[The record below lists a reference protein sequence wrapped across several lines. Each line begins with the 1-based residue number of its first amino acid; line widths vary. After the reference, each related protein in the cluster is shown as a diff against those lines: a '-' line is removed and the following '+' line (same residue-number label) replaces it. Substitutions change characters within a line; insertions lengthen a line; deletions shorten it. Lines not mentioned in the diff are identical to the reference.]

1 MLPYTVRRDI
11 DVAWRRIRRVA
22 KWVRHHKIR
31 TVAIVV
37 GAWLTLSLLGG
48 HAIMAFAADGEGI
61 QSLPYLSPLNP
72 KDSGGVDLLHYTF
85 LPYDCG
91 HPLTS
96 PKNFFVSQI
105 TDPIWM
111 ANIFGLSWSMWF
123 LQFLISMEW
132 VAWLATPLEW
142 IMKLLADGIA
152 QIGWVTTGLIIAG
165 IIVTVSFFR
174 GQLATGMTKMLI
186 SISAFALAGTLLAN
200 PVGMVTGPGGFLQ
213 TAQQGGAAISA
224 SIASNDATLLN
235 KPPAADQAKQIVSDA
250 LLSQVMDAWV
260 RLPAQEVAFGHVLEG
275 QCADTF
281 NKVMMEVGPLDTGG
295 SKVLDAVKAC
305 DPAAGEY
312 AMNPT
317 IANAFTAGIAA
328 FGAQILNLL
337 STILGLML
345 MVAIG
350 YAIFK
355 ACQWAFANLAVIA
368 TFGYQAWWAGLIGS
382 LIGAIAVALMLITV
396 AAFLSIVTGMMKAV
410 SGIPGMSTI
419 AQLGFLD
426 VVVVTALVVLVWQWF
441 KAKKAGEK
449 LAERLARLT
458 GGIGA
463 GGSKSHPIRQT
474 VGRVVERYVG
484 NKMSGMG
491 SSTERP
497 ALPSRPIPPRPTPE
511 VAQTPTPAPTA
522 LPAGSPRL
530 ALDAAP
536 AEGKTTLRDKAGKLL
551 VTGAQV
557 GMAAASGGT
566 SAAVI
571 ALTKEGGKYVLQR
584 GFEHATT
591 PSPKG
596 KDTSTGTDEATGTNH
611 RPTFTG
617 YGRRIVVDE
626 NGESRI
632 APREAPSHG
641 GVYRITPASTQ
652 KAPATPKAPTPST
665 STVRERLQ
673 RAVTEPQGAKR

>member
-1 MLPYTVRRDI
+1 MLPYTVRRDV

-22 KWVRHHKIR
+22 KWVRRHKIR

-85 LPYDCG
+85 LPYDRG

-186 SISAFALAGTLLAN
+186 SLSAFALAGTLLAN

-224 SIASNDATLLN
+224 AIASNDATLLN
-235 KPPAADQAKQIVSDA
+235 KPPAADTAKQIVSDA

-281 NKVMMEVGPLDTGG
+281 DKVMMEVGPLETGG
-295 SKVLDAVKAC
+295 SKVLDAVKEC

-317 IANAFTAGIAA
+317 IANAFTAGIAS

-345 MVAIG
+345 MIAIG

-355 ACQWAFANLAVIA
+355 ACQWTFANLAVIA

-382 LIGAIAVALMLITV
+382 IIGVIGVALMLVTV
-396 AAFLSIVTGMMKAV
+396 TAFLSIVTGMMKAV

-426 VVVVTALVVLVWQWF
+426 VVVVTALVVLIWQWV

-449 LAERLARLT
+449 LAARLARLT
-458 GGIGA
+458 GGVGA
-463 GGSKSHPIRQT
+463 GGSRSHPIRQT

-491 SSTERP
+491 SSAERP

-511 VAQTPTPAPTA
+511 VAKAPTPAA
-522 LPAGSPRL
+522 LPAGNQRL

-536 AEGKTTLRDKAGKLL
+536 AAGKTTLRDKAGKVI

-566 SAAVI
+566 SAAAI

-584 GFEHATT
+584 GFEHVSS

-596 KDTSTGTDEATGTNH
+596 KNTGAAEQTGTNH

-617 YGRRIVVDE
+617 YGRRIEVDE
-626 NGESRI
+626 NGVSRV
-632 APREAPSHG
+632 APREAPSRG
-641 GVYRITPASTQ
+641 GVYRITPTSTP
-652 KAPATPKAPTPST
+652 KAPATPKAPRGSAA
-665 STVRERLQ
+665 SESNVRERLQ
-673 RAVTEPQGAKR
+673 RVVAEPRGAKR